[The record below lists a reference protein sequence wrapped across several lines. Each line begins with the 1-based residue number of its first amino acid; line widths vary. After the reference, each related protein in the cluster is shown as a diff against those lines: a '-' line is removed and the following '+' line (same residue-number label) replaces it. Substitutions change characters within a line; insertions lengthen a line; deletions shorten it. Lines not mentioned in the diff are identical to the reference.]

1 MIDDKVSKHMNRDV
15 LMGDPETPLAE
26 VVSLMHSRA
35 HSCFVVCESGVPAGV
50 ITERDAV
57 AFLDQFLGGKRYD
70 DVRAGD
76 IMASPVHTLPE
87 NANMGEVIRI
97 MKERRF
103 RRVPITD
110 DKGELSGI
118 VNLMELQAAMNTVL
132 ERRGRDLEVA
142 VMARTAELQAANAKL
157 EELSI
162 RDGLTG
168 LLNRRAMS
176 EKLEDLHAL
185 SVRYGNAYSVI
196 LLDIDHFKNYNDA
209 LGHLQGDQALRE
221 IARLLAESVRTADTV
236 YRYGGE
242 EFLIAMPETDHDA
255 VGVVANR
262 VREAIEA
269 DAIPHPDSTTGPHL
283 TISLGHASVTR
294 HTVQRFAEWSE
305 VVEEADQALYRAK
318 QNGRNRVEGPL
329 DGHQVRA
336 SV

>member
-15 LMGDPETPLAE
+15 LMGEPDTPLAE
-26 VVSLMHSRA
+26 VVSLMHSRG
-35 HSCFVVCESGVPAGV
+35 HSCFVVCESGVPVGV

-57 AFLDQFLGGKRYD
+57 AFLDHFLGGKRYD
-70 DVRAGD
+70 DVRAGE
-76 IMASPVHTLPE
+76 IMATPVHTLSE
-87 NANMGEVIRI
+87 TANMDEVIRI

-103 RRVPITD
+103 RRVPITN

-118 VNLMELQAAMNTVL
+118 VNLMELQAAMNAVL

-176 EKLEDLHAL
+176 DKIEDLHGL
-185 SVRYGNAYSVI
+185 CRRYGNPFSVI

-209 LGHLQGDQALRE
+209 LGHIQGDQALRE
-221 IARLLAESVRTADTV
+221 IAILIEESVRTADSV

-242 EFLIAMPETDHDA
+242 EFLIALPETDQDA
-255 VGVVANR
+255 VRTVANR

-269 DAIPHPDSTTGPHL
+269 HAIPHPDSSTGPHL
-283 TISLGHASVTR
+283 TISLGHTSVTR
-294 HTVQRFAEWSE
+294 HTVARFAEWSE
-305 VVEEADQALYRAK
+305 IVEEADQALYRAK
-318 QNGRNRVEGPL
+318 QGGRNRVEGPF
-329 DGHQVRA
+329 DAHQECS